1 MAFIYGNES
10 NNYCDNDDD
19 IDNGNDDDVDISV
32 DDDEMLRVKHI
43 SEEYYTDT
51 RGNWIKRQTTT
62 KYDNEITLQDP
73 CS

>member
-51 RGNWIKRQTTT
+51 RGN
-62 KYDNEITLQDP
+62 
-73 CS
+73 